1 MPVVGRQSSVVGLR
15 SSVVGQLDEP
25 TDD

>member
-1 MPVVGRQSSVVGLR
+1 MPVVGRQSSVVGLQ